1 MAITVAV
8 AGVGARGSDWVREI
22 KAAPAFELV
31 ACVDADSRALERASQ
46 SFQIPAPQCF
56 LDLDKAISET
66 SCQAVVIATPA
77 DCHTQDCETALSH
90 RLAVLVEKP
99 FTDSLAEANHL
110 VLLAESKAVPLLVAQ
125 NYRYLRSFRTVR
137 RVIREGTLGRIG
149 MVVCQYYRVP
159 HKMSASLEGSRQSAL
174 WGMGVHHL
182 DALRYI
188 LGTEVDGVIADSFT
202 QPWTQL
208 PEGASTRAMISFS
221 SGARAFYSA
230 TYESS
235 GHEFFEN
242 GQEFYARFVG
252 ELGTLHVFQRWLML
266 CAKGKLPRLIR
277 RGPRE
282 VTEEQ
287 ILLEKFEQAV
297 LGRAE
302 AASSGRDNL
311 QTMAILEAC
320 VRSAAERRWINPQEL
335 LNEFK

>member
-8 AGVGARGSDWVREI
+8 AGVGARGSEWVREI
-22 KAAPAFELV
+22 KAASAFELV
-31 ACVDADSRALERASQ
+31 ACVDIDSRALERASQ
-46 SFQIPAPQCF
+46 SCEVPAGQCF
-56 LDLDKAISET
+56 LDLHKAISE
-66 SCQAVVIATPA
+66 SGCQAVVVATPA
-77 DCHTQDCETALSH
+77 DCHAKDCDTALSH
-90 RLAVLVEKP
+90 NLAVLVEKP
-99 FTDSLAEANHL
+99 FTASLAEANHL
-110 VLLAESKAVPLLVAQ
+110 VLLAESKAAPLLVAQ

-137 RVIREGTLGRIG
+137 RVIQAGTLGRIG
-149 MVVCQYYRVP
+149 MVVCHYYRVP
-159 HKMSASLEGSRQSAL
+159 HKMSASLAGSRQSVL

-188 LGTEVDGVIADSFT
+188 LGTEVDGVIADSFSL
-202 QPWTQL
+202 PWTQL

-221 SGARAFYSA
+221 SGARASYSA

-235 GHEFFEN
+235 GHEFFED

-266 CAKGKLPRLIR
+266 CAKGKLPRVIR

-282 VTEEQ
+282 VTEER
-287 ILLEKFEQAV
+287 ILLEQLEQAV
-297 LGRAE
+297 SGHAE
-302 AASSGRDNL
+302 ATSSGRDNL

>member
-8 AGVGARGSDWVREI
+8 AGVGERGSDWVREI

-31 ACVDADSRALERASQ
+31 ACVDVDSRALERASQ
-46 SFQIPAPQCF
+46 SFQIPAGQCF
-56 LDLDKAISET
+56 LDLDKAITESG
-66 SCQAVVIATPA
+66 CQAVVVATPA
-77 DCHTQDCETALSH
+77 DCHAQDCQTALAHS
-90 RLAVLVEKP
+90 LAVLVEKP
-99 FTDSLAEANHL
+99 FSVSLAEANHL
-110 VLLAESKAVPLLVAQ
+110 VLLSE
-125 NYRYLRSFRTVR
+125 
-137 RVIREGTLGRIG
+137 
-149 MVVCQYYRVP
+149 
-159 HKMSASLEGSRQSAL
+159 
-174 WGMGVHHL
+174 
-182 DALRYI
+182 
-188 LGTEVDGVIADSFT
+188 
-202 QPWTQL
+202 
-208 PEGASTRAMISFS
+208 RAMISFS

-252 ELGTLHVFQRWLML
+252 ELGTLHVFQRWLIL

-302 AASSGRDNL
+302 ASSSGRDNL